1 VLRRPRRSDIHMLDL
16 IYIGAGLVVLAL
28 YGLYAAALR
37 RI

>member
-1 VLRRPRRSDIHMLDL
+1 MLDL
-16 IYIGAGLVVLAL
+16 LYIGGGLAVLAL